1 MTELSTCACDH
12 KEGRKKISVRR
23 VDFYDRVEMKGM
35 ISMYESLFLST
46 RWFSQIS
53 SGFFEDQQLPKSS
66 ASCPIPSDKRRSLN
80 FDRLRMKL

>member
-1 MTELSTCACDH
+1 MTIKKAGKGLGSDELIFT
-12 KEGRKKISVRR
+12 IV
-23 VDFYDRVEMKGM
+23 KGM
-35 ISMYESLFLST
+35 ISMYESLFPST

-66 ASCPIPSDKRRSLN
+66 ASCPIPSNKRRSLN